1 MKKLLSCIVLA
12 GLIFT
17 QAFAQEAKKSN
28 TGMWLPLKVGEL
40 NIEDMKA
47 LGLELDAAEVYNED
61 SPSIKDAV
69 VRMGGGFCTGEFIS
83 GEGLILTNHH
93 CGYDAIAE
101 LSSEEHDYLTDG
113 FWAMN
118 RGEELPVDGL
128 TISLLVSSKDV
139 TGDVAGAG
147 DNKQAVI
154 QGLEDEASENGKY
167 EATVKSMFHG
177 SEYYLFV
184 YKTYRDVRLVG
195 APPSSIG
202 KYGGDT
208 DNWMWPRHTGDFSM
222 FRVYADAN
230 NEPADY
236 SDANV
241 PFTPKHFFPISTN
254 GVEKDDY
261 SMVLG
266 YPGTTT
272 RYLTSSDINLALD
285 QTNGDRIKLMGQKLE
300 TMKKAMK
307 ADDAVRIELASDY
320 ASTSNYWKYL
330 IGQTTM
336 LKRYDIP
343 ALKASEEDKFQRWA
357 DATTARKNKYGHVL
371 ADMAEL
377 NADHVATDRIMSYFN
392 FAALAPSGMLNGLG
406 YYRML
411 LGADEDDKESVP
423 KMASAMKDQI
433 ESGWEGF
440 YYEMDKEIFKK
451 AFTSLLE
458 DIPADQLPEVANAIL
473 THKKAKKGKTIAEK
487 VSRWADYAYDKSIV
501 TNRELADDFFAKPS
515 LKTLEN
521 DLLVSLVTG
530 TIKHYRSEIAMKTGM
545 FGQKMGALRKAYL
558 QGLREMHDDKHY
570 YPDAN
575 STMRVTY
582 GTVVPYEPKDGVYYD
597 FKTSLDGVFEK
608 EDPTSDEFT
617 VPGKLKELW
626 KEKDYGNYADKD
638 GNLPVNFLSTND
650 ITGGNSGSPVLNSKG
665 ELIGCAFDGNWEA
678 MASDIH
684 VFPEVTRTISVD
696 ARYILFI
703 VDKFAGASHL
713 LEEMNIV
720 GETR

>member
-343 ALKASEEDKFQRWA
+343 SLKASEEDKFQRWA
-357 DATTARKNKYGHVL
+357 DATTARRDKYSHVL
-371 ADMAEL
+371 ADMDEL
-377 NADHVATDRIMSYFN
+377 NADYVATDRFMSYLN
-392 FAALAPSGMLNGLG
+392 FAVLAPSGMLNGLG
-406 YYRML
+406 YYRMFT
-411 LGADEDDKESVP
+411 GADKDDKESVP
-423 KMASAMKDQI
+423 TMAAAMKDQI

-440 YYEMDKEIFKK
+440 YYDMDKEIFTK
-451 AFTSLLE
+451 AFTALLE
-458 DIPADQLPEVANAIL
+458 DIPADQLPEEVNNIL
-473 THKKAKKGKTIAEK
+473 THKKAKKGKTVAEK
-487 VSRWADYAYDKSIV
+487 VSMWADYAYDKSIV
-501 TNRELADDFFAKPS
+501 TNREAADDFFAKPS
-515 LKTLEN
+515 YKTLEN
-521 DLLVSLVTG
+521 DLLVNLLAG
-530 TIKHYRSEIAMKTGM
+530 TIGYYRSEVAMKAGVH
-545 FGQKMGALRKAYL
+545 GQKMGALRKAYL
-558 QGLREMHDDKHY
+558 QGLREMNDDKHY

-582 GTVVPYEPKDGVYYD
+582 GTIVPYEPKDGVYYD